1 MDKKDELLL
10 LIAIS
15 GELPA
20 DWIGKAAGSES
31 YGAVLLTRLKKEGLI
46 KLRSKDGIR
55 GYLLRSKGKG
65 EVQKNYSEV
74 AELYLKIGRAHV

>member
-31 YGAVLLTRLKKEGLI
+31 YGAVLLTIVLPRFFLFLISFLIVISYSGGLG
-46 KLRSKDGIR
+46 STSNPPD
-55 GYLLRSKGKG
+55 SKG
-65 EVQKNYSEV
+65 
-74 AELYLKIGRAHV
+74 